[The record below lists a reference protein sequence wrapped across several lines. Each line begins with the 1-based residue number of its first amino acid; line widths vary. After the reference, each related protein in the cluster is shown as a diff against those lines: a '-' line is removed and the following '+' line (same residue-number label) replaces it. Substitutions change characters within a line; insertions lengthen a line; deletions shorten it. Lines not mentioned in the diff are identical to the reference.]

1 MLGVG
6 DSLEVVPASP
16 AAKSV
21 VVGAGGAIVNGSPYY
36 NDSSL
41 ALAVEDNTSGY
52 TRVDRVALE
61 LDYVA
66 KTVRAVVIKGPE
78 DGSAE
83 PAGLV
88 QSSSYFQVPVAR
100 VTLASGY
107 STITEAEIAD
117 DRYFANLPGV
127 LAPELVNGS
136 GAEVDAGTVVVLDAS
151 ANRSFDTSADE
162 ADTGVAGVSM
172 ERIPAAG
179 SGKVATA
186 GIVQVKVTGAV
197 GRGDMLRQSGTAG
210 AAQAGVSN
218 SFAVALTENAG
229 GDGIVWALLQRRNVA
244 VSAQGFISSVS
255 ISSSWN
261 SILLDTELHDTAEMF
276 TPSSADFTVPVDG
289 IYLVIA
295 QTQLDRDGS
304 NRTVA
309 WRVRV
314 NDVAVFSQTV
324 YDIEHD
330 FTPSRVSIAVEL
342 SAGDVVDCQFY
353 SSAGPL
359 TVRNTVVTVSLI
371 GGT

>member
-1 MLGVG
+1 M
-6 DSLEVVPASP
+6 
-16 AAKSV
+16 
-21 VVGAGGAIVNGSPYY
+21 
-36 NDSSL
+36 
-41 ALAVEDNTSGY
+41 
-52 TRVDRVALE
+52 
-61 LDYVA
+61 
-66 KTVRAVVIKGPE
+66 
-78 DGSAE
+78 
-83 PAGLV
+83 
-88 QSSSYFQVPVAR
+88 
-100 VTLASGY
+100 TLASGY

-261 SILLDTELHDTAEMF
+261 SILLDTESHDTAEMF